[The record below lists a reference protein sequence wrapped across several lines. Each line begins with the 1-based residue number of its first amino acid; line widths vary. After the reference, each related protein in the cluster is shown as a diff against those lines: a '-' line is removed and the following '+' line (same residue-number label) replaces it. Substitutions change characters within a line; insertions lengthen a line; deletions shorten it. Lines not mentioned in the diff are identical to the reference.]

1 MKVLVIGSGG
11 REHALVWKLASSP
24 LVTGLYALPGNPG
37 MEPLADLVPGRVT
50 DAAAIE
56 RFARE
61 QKVGLVVVG
70 PEDPLAEGLVDRLT
84 SAGIKAFGPTR
95 QAAQIEA
102 DKWFAKELMR
112 QQAVPTAE
120 ARSFTDADEAIH
132 LIKANK
138 PDLIFLDIAMPVK
151 NGFELLKELEG
162 ISFEVIF
169 VTAHNQFM
177 VEAFHFSAI
186 DYLLKPVEDN
196 LLMDAV
202 NRAKKR
208 IAEKSGTKNI
218 ETFLHN
224 IGQRQSPQKMRLCIP
239 SLKGFQVIELDDI
252 LYAESSGNYTNLYF
266 ANNKM
271 VCTSKP
277 MHEYEKLL
285 EDAGFVRIH
294 KSILVNLLHV
304 KEYLRGEGGSVIL
317 SNGQE
322 VEVARRKKDL
332 LIAKMKE
339 YYKF

>member
-1 MKVLVIGSGG
+1 MEHLKAILIDDEPRGITSMQRLLQINCPEVIAIGSCTNADDAIQMI
-11 REHALVWKLASSP
+11 HDLQP
-24 LVTGLYALPGNPG
+24 
-37 MEPLADLVPGRVT
+37 DLV
-50 DAAAIE
+50 
-56 RFARE
+56 
-61 QKVGLVVVG
+61 
-70 PEDPLAEGLVDRLT
+70 
-84 SAGIKAFGPTR
+84 
-95 QAAQIEA
+95 
-102 DKWFAKELMR
+102 
-112 QQAVPTAE
+112 
-120 ARSFTDADEAIH
+120 
-132 LIKANK
+132 
-138 PDLIFLDIAMPVK
+138 FLDIAMPVK
-151 NGFELLKELEG
+151 TGFELLKELKDFH
-162 ISFEVIF
+162 FEVIF

-177 VEAFHFSAI
+177 IEAFHFSAI

-196 LLMDAV
+196 LLVDAV

-208 IAEKSGTKNI
+208 IEEKSGSKNV

-224 IGQRQSPQKMRLCIP
+224 LRQKQSPQKMRLCIP

-266 ANNKM
+266 LNKPM

-317 SNGQE
+317 SNGHE

>member
-1 MKVLVIGSGG
+1 MDHLKTILIDDEPRGISSMQKLLQINCPDVNVIGSC
-11 REHALVWKLASSP
+11 
-24 LVTGLYALPGNPG
+24 
-37 MEPLADLVPGRVT
+37 
-50 DAAAIE
+50 
-56 RFARE
+56 
-61 QKVGLVVVG
+61 
-70 PEDPLAEGLVDRLT
+70 
-84 SAGIKAFGPTR
+84 
-95 QAAQIEA
+95 
-102 DKWFAKELMR
+102 
-112 QQAVPTAE
+112 
-120 ARSFTDADEAIH
+120 TDADEAIGM
-132 LIKANK
+132 IKTME

-151 NGFELLKELEG
+151 NGFDLLREVKG
-162 ISFEVIF
+162 FHFEVIF

-177 VEAFHFSAI
+177 IEAFHFSAI

-196 LLMDAV
+196 LLVDAV
-202 NRAKKR
+202 TRAKRR
-208 IAEKSGTKNI
+208 IDEKSESKNV

-224 IGQRQSPQKMRLCIP
+224 IRQKHSPQKMRLCIP

-266 ANNKM
+266 ANKQM

-294 KSILVNLLHV
+294 KSILVNMLHV

-317 SNGQE
+317 SNGDE

>member
-1 MKVLVIGSGG
+1 MDQLKAILIDDEPRGISSMQ
-11 REHALVWKLASSP
+11 KLLQINCP
-24 LVTGLYALPGNPG
+24 DVN
-37 MEPLADLVPGRVT
+37 
-50 DAAAIE
+50 
-56 RFARE
+56 
-61 QKVGLVVVG
+61 VVG
-70 PEDPLAEGLVDRLT
+70 
-84 SAGIKAFGPTR
+84 
-95 QAAQIEA
+95 
-102 DKWFAKELMR
+102 
-112 QQAVPTAE
+112 
-120 ARSFTDADEAIH
+120 SFTDADEAIH

>member
-1 MKVLVIGSGG
+1 MTALKAILIDDEPRGINSMQKLLQINCPDVNAIGSC
-11 REHALVWKLASSP
+11 
-24 LVTGLYALPGNPG
+24 TN
-37 MEPLADLVPGRVT
+37 AD
-50 DAAAIE
+50 D
-56 RFARE
+56 
-61 QKVGLVVVG
+61 
-70 PEDPLAEGLVDRLT
+70 
-84 SAGIKAFGPTR
+84 
-95 QAAQIEA
+95 
-102 DKWFAKELMR
+102 
-112 QQAVPTAE
+112 
-120 ARSFTDADEAIH
+120 AIH
-132 LIKANK
+132 MIRTLQ

-151 NGFELLKELEG
+151 NGFELLKELKG
-162 ISFEVIF
+162 LHFEVIF

-177 VEAFHFSAI
+177 IEAFHFSAI

-196 LLMDAV
+196 LLVDAI
-202 NRAKKR
+202 NRAKLR
-208 IAEKSGTKNI
+208 ISEKSGSKNV

-224 IGQRQSPQKMRLCIP
+224 LKQKQSPTKMRLCIP

-266 ANNKM
+266 LNKQM

-277 MHEYEKLL
+277 MHEYETLL

-317 SNGQE
+317 SNGHE

>member
-1 MKVLVIGSGG
+1 MTTLKTILIDDEPRGISSMQKLLQINSPEVNVIGSY
-11 REHALVWKLASSP
+11 
-24 LVTGLYALPGNPG
+24 TN
-37 MEPLADLVPGRVT
+37 
-50 DAAAIE
+50 
-56 RFARE
+56 
-61 QKVGLVVVG
+61 
-70 PEDPLAEGLVDRLT
+70 
-84 SAGIKAFGPTR
+84 
-95 QAAQIEA
+95 
-102 DKWFAKELMR
+102 
-112 QQAVPTAE
+112 
-120 ARSFTDADEAIH
+120 ADEAIEM
-132 LIKANK
+132 IKNLN

-162 ISFEVIF
+162 LDFEVIF

-177 VEAFHFSAI
+177 IEAFHFSAI

-196 LLMDAV
+196 LLVDAV
-202 NRAKKR
+202 ERAKKR
-208 IAEKSGTKNI
+208 ITEKSGSKNV

-224 IGQRQSPQKMRLCIP
+224 LRQKQSPQKMRLCIP

-266 ANNKM
+266 LNKPT

-304 KEYLRGEGGSVIL
+304 KEYLRGEGGSVVL
-317 SNGQE
+317 SNGHE

>member
-1 MKVLVIGSGG
+1 MTILKTILIDDEPRGISSMQKLLQINCPEVNVIGSC
-11 REHALVWKLASSP
+11 
-24 LVTGLYALPGNPG
+24 TN
-37 MEPLADLVPGRVT
+37 AD
-50 DAAAIE
+50 DAIE
-56 RFARE
+56 MVKNLE
-61 QKVGLVVVG
+61 
-70 PEDPLAEGLVDRLT
+70 
-84 SAGIKAFGPTR
+84 
-95 QAAQIEA
+95 
-102 DKWFAKELMR
+102 
-112 QQAVPTAE
+112 
-120 ARSFTDADEAIH
+120 
-132 LIKANK
+132 

-151 NGFELLKELEG
+151 NGFELLKELKG
-162 ISFEVIF
+162 SNFEVIF

-177 VEAFHFSAI
+177 IEAFHFSAI

-196 LLMDAV
+196 LLIDAV
-202 NRAKKR
+202 NRARKR
-208 IAEKSGTKNI
+208 IEERSGSKNV

-224 IGQRQSPQKMRLCIP
+224 LKQKQSPTKMRLCIP

-266 ANNKM
+266 LNKPM

-317 SNGQE
+317 SNGHE

-332 LIAKMKE
+332 LLAKMKE